1 MIPIFVA
8 LQIADVVITSIVIE
22 QEINPVAVALFDLVG
37 VWPTMIGLKA
47 ALIWFATRVPRWLVN
62 AATVI
67 YGLIVINN
75 LTAVIPS

>member
-1 MIPIFVA
+1 MVAIFVA
-8 LQIADVVITSIVIE
+8 LQIADVIITSMVIE
-22 QEINPVAVALFDLVG
+22 QEINPVAVTLFDLVG

>member
-1 MIPIFVA
+1 MVAIFVA

-22 QEINPVAVALFDLVG
+22 REINPVAVALFDLAG

-62 AATVI
+62 VATIV
-67 YGLIVINN
+67 YGLVVINN

>member
-1 MIPIFVA
+1 MVAIFVA
-8 LQIADVVITSIVIE
+8 LQIADVVITSMVIE
-22 QEINPVAVALFDLVG
+22 QEINPVAVVLYDAVG